1 MSSNH
6 PLNEQCTHS
15 QLTGF
20 WVAVQIPLEDD
31 LLEEEGLG
39 AATAAAAV
47 ATVGST
53 PDRGG
58 FSSVLRFSS
67 SSSELDPSAV
77 CFLISA
83 FISLPGEGGR
93 KG

>member
-1 MSSNH
+1 M
-6 PLNEQCTHS
+6 
-15 QLTGF
+15 
-20 WVAVQIPLEDD
+20 QIPLEDD

-39 AATAAAAV
+39 AAVAAV
-47 ATVGST
+47 AVTAGSN

-67 SSSELDPSAV
+67 SSSELEPSAV

-83 FISLPGEGGR
+83 LISLPGVRREERTCRWGIGGGGSGR
-93 KG
+93 RGGGSGG

>member
-1 MSSNH
+1 M
-6 PLNEQCTHS
+6 
-15 QLTGF
+15 
-20 WVAVQIPLEDD
+20 QIPLEDD

-39 AATAAAAV
+39 AAIAAAAV
-47 ATVGST
+47 ATAGST

-83 FISLPGEGGR
+83 FISLPGGRREEGRREEGIAGEGTGKGR
-93 KG
+93 E